1 MPNRRKGRLT
11 SRSCPNHQHPTIPS
25 PGPTFQLSFTLKPSQ
40 MQAIPGVKPL
50 TLGKYANRYCSFGDM
65 ENIRGGPKLPTDSST
80 ASGTG
85 IFCAGKREVGGS
97 GCNVRVGRYA
107 CGEIIPLE
115 VHRIALPLG
124 GGVQCTSNVK
134 VDWWIYLWSFGPE
147 TIGSASHHP

>member
-1 MPNRRKGRLT
+1 
-11 SRSCPNHQHPTIPS
+11 
-25 PGPTFQLSFTLKPSQ
+25 

-50 TLGKYANRYCSFGDM
+50 TLGKYAKRYCSFGDM

-97 GCNVRVGRYA
+97 GCKVRVGRYA
-107 CGEIIPLE
+107 CGAIIPLE

-124 GGVQCTSNVK
+124 GGIQCTSNDK
-134 VDWWIYLWSFGPE
+134 VDCWIYL
-147 TIGSASHHP
+147 